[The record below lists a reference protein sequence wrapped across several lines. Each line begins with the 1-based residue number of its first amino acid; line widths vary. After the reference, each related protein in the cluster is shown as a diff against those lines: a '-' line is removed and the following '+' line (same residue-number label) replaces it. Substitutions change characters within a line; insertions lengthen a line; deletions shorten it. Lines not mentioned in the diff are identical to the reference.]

1 MSSANVSKIPVVKS
15 RRLSPERPLAMSPA
29 MSPQKSVSKLPVKV
43 SRTEVTSTSSRQY
56 KENICDVAWKDSAS
70 PVMSPSR
77 IPVMKNQN
85 QCDRDPAAAEYVTPR
100 HHSSSSA
107 SSYASQLRPQSID
120 LEDEYFSSKSYI
132 LSPSPEKLQQVRK
145 MSDPK
150 IGFSPQR
157 KISPLSAQVTNSRI
171 PISTD
176 YYSKSDRPRPS
187 PPRSSSSSSLK
198 MSPVSDRVE
207 RDSEKSMS
215 RTRSTDYISGDSGTS
230 NDQVCP
236 LLPNLRSCEN
246 LPVVNFWQIL
256 AILT

>member
-1 MSSANVSKIPVVKS
+1 MSSANVSKIPVVKG
-15 RRLSPERPLAMSPA
+15 RRLSPERSVVMSPA

-43 SRTEVTSTSSRQY
+43 SRSEVTSTSSSSRQY

-85 QCDRDPAAAEYVTPR
+85 QSDRDLAAAEFATPR
-100 HHSSSSA
+100 HHSSSSV
-107 SSYASQLRPQSID
+107 SSFASQQRPQSID

-187 PPRSSSSSSLK
+187 PPRSSSSNSLK
-198 MSPVSDRVE
+198 MSPVSGRVE
-207 RDSEKSMS
+207 REDSEKSMS

-230 NDQVCP
+230 NDQVN
-236 LLPNLRSCEN
+236 LFSPNLMSAKYYQSPYLRSC
-246 LPVVNFWQIL
+246 Q
-256 AILT
+256 